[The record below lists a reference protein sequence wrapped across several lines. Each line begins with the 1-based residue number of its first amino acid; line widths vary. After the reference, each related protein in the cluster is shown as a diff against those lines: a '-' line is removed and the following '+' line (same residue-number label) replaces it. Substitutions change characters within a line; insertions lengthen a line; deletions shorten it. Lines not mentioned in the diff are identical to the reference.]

1 MSNIELSL
9 IRTDGGTQPRAELNS
24 DLIDE
29 YAKAMTEGAKFPPV
43 TVFYDQLSYWLAD
56 GFHRFEA
63 AKKIGSQIIDADIQQ
78 GIYRDAIL
86 YSVGANA
93 THGLRRSNAD
103 KRKAVLK
110 LLSDPEWCQWSNS
123 EIAKQCGVGEWLVR
137 KLKEELSSCYTKID
151 QTYARKSGVDED
163 TLRKV
168 QQSLVTQTQER
179 TAQRQGKAYTINTA
193 NIGSSRHSKKVVSTE
208 KSVLTEASETNPTQV
223 VSIPPP
229 SALSLKEQPGSQIV
243 DGSTEAVEDENF
255 ARADQTKQLTKEAAQ
270 TEAPLQ
276 EVDNSQSRSDSSY
289 FSNAIDK
296 SLNSVRTICEEPWA
310 GKNAKERQMM
320 TDSLRE
326 VDVEEHEGLKL
337 LLKPEGGE
345 RVGSEAVETLE
356 GKPEY
361 EASEDI
367 HELSEEG
374 IELAAPL
381 QPEVNYPPRKALD
394 EHVRVRIINIK
405 QENPQPVE
413 EAVQIFELAFPGV
426 CVEIEG
432 RPNILVN
439 LFQQMQY
446 NPTFAEEVLQQASL
460 LATSG

>member
-9 IRTDGGTQPRAELNS
+9 IRTDDGTQPRAELNS

-137 KLKEELSSCYTKID
+137 KLKEELSSCNTKID
-151 QTYARKSGVDED
+151 QTYARKSGIDEN

-179 TAQRQGKAYTINTA
+179 TAQRQGKTYTINTA
-193 NIGSSRHSKKVVSTE
+193 NIGSSSRGSKKVVSTE
-208 KSVLTEASETNPTQV
+208 KSVPTEVAETNLTQV

-229 SALSLKEQPGSQIV
+229 SALSLKERP
-243 DGSTEAVEDENF
+243 DKHVE
-255 ARADQTKQLTKEAAQ
+255 
-270 TEAPLQ
+270 
-276 EVDNSQSRSDSSY
+276 
-289 FSNAIDK
+289 
-296 SLNSVRTICEEPWA
+296 
-310 GKNAKERQMM
+310 ERQIM

-337 LLKPEGGE
+337 LLKLESEE
-345 RVGSEAVETLE
+345 RVGSEAVKTLE

-367 HELSEEG
+367 HGLSEEG

-394 EHVRVRIINIK
+394 KHVRVRIINIK
-405 QENPQPVE
+405 RENPQPVE

-432 RPNILVN
+432 RPDILVN